1 MFICRA
7 NHVSPRIDAQEA
19 RHSTC
24 APALSGKDSTYA
36 VLADQTGAVS
46 ADTAV
51 VVNNELALHLPRS
64 LISIS
69 QNPLQLSVPILSLI
83 SRELQI
89 SRGANTPFA
98 GALAVPAVRRN
109 SSVAISPRFLQ
120 RSGSKVDLL
129 AGPGVPN
136 GLVSHLEMSE
146 GGS

>member
-1 MFICRA
+1 MFICET
-7 NHVSPRIDAQEA
+7 NHVSPRIDGQEA
-19 RHSTC
+19 RHSTR
-24 APALSGKDSTYA
+24 APALSGGDSTYA
-36 VLADQTGAVS
+36 VLADQTGAVR

-51 VVNNELALHLPRS
+51 VANNELALHLPRF

-69 QNPLQLSVPILSLI
+69 DPESQLSVPILPLI
-83 SRELQI
+83 SKELQI

-109 SSVAISPRFLQ
+109 SLVAISPRFLQ

-136 GLVSHLEMSE
+136 GLVSHLEMSK